1 MIGDPVCLV
10 RFYRSEFWFRKNL
23 YSIEDW
29 GPIWPTLYVYPGE
42 WLEEAKGP
50 RQPGANTRAPQ
61 SQLEGAPFH
70 QHRHFLS

>member
-1 MIGDPVCLV
+1 MQVTSNDTVLFQDQHMIGDPVCLV

-42 WLEEAKGP
+42 WLEEA
-50 RQPGANTRAPQ
+50 
-61 SQLEGAPFH
+61 
-70 QHRHFLS
+70 